1 MGRAGPT
8 RGRGLH
14 HGGDAVF
21 EDLPRFDAILHS
33 DTLFTDGRHSRIVPR
48 VDAVTV
54 PGSMIDAVVT
64 EHGVARLAGL
74 TGRQRAEALIAL
86 AAPAHRDPLAAA

>member
-1 MGRAGPT
+1 
-8 RGRGLH
+8 
-14 HGGDAVF
+14 
-21 EDLPRFDAILHS
+21 
-33 DTLFTDGRHSRIVPR
+33 
-48 VDAVTV
+48 
-54 PGSMIDAVVT
+54 MIDAVVT